1 MTRAPPFPEASGRA
15 ARSRPFSRSAQQVAA
30 FCPRARSPLGTRIP
44 AGITTQ
50 FVCPLCPLC
59 AEGVTSGREK
69 VYCKCTQDLVAVLVI
84 MGCACCKQKKSA
96 KAAITSAEVDAANL
110 SLGNADGGLS
120 AALTQGR
127 YCPDPTQTIP
137 DYNKGFSTITNFPN
151 TNTHQRPGGVTSG
164 GVTLFIALYEYDAR
178 TEDDLTFQKGEKF
191 QIINNTEGDWWEARS
206 LDTGHSGY
214 IPSNYVAPVDSIQAE
229 EWYFGKMGR
238 KDAERQLLGQGNQR
252 GTFLIRESE
261 TTKGAYSLSI
271 RDWDDN
277 KGDHV
282 KHYKIR
288 KLDNGGY
295 YITTRSQFDTVQQ
308 LVEHYTERAA
318 GLCCRLIGSCKRGMP
333 KLADLSVKTKD
344 MWEIP
349 RESLQ
354 LIKKLG
360 NGQFGE
366 VWMGMWNGTTKVA
379 VKTLKP
385 GTMSPEA
392 FLEEAQI
399 MKRLRHDKL
408 VQLYAV
414 VSEEPIYIIT
424 EFMSQGSLLDFLK
437 DGEGQNLKLPQLVDM
452 AAQIASGMA
461 YIERMNYIHR
471 DLRAANI
478 LVGDNLVCKIADF
491 GLARLIEDN
500 EYTARQGAKF
510 PIKWTAPE
518 AALYGRFTIKSDVW
532 SFGILLTELITKGRV
547 PYPGMN
553 NREVLEQVERGYRMP
568 CAQDCPASLH
578 ELMLQCWRR
587 EADER
592 HTFEY
597 LQSFLEDYFTAT
609 EPQYQPGEN
618 L

>member
-1 MTRAPPFPEASGRA
+1 MGCVQCKKKKVNQTQTKSNDGAINPPPNSCYDPNSSHQNPPNF
-15 ARSRPFSRSAQQVAA
+15 
-30 FCPRARSPLGTRIP
+30 TRIP
-44 AGITTQ
+44 DFNNFPGTPGPLTPAGPGVSGLYPAPSIHMPGMGIT
-50 FVCPLCPLC
+50 
-59 AEGVTSGREK
+59 G
-69 VYCKCTQDLVAVLVI
+69 
-84 MGCACCKQKKSA
+84 
-96 KAAITSAEVDAANL
+96 
-110 SLGNADGGLS
+110 
-120 AALTQGR
+120 
-127 YCPDPTQTIP
+127 
-137 DYNKGFSTITNFPN
+137 
-151 TNTHQRPGGVTSG
+151 G
-164 GVTLFIALYEYDAR
+164 GVTLFIALYDYEAR
-178 TEDDLTFQKGEKF
+178 TEDDLTFIKGEKF
-191 QIINNTEGDWWEARS
+191 HIINNTEGDWWEARS
-206 LDTGHSGY
+206 LTTGTTGY

-229 EWYFGKMGR
+229 EWYFGKIGR
-238 KDAERQLLGQGNQR
+238 KDAERQLLCPGNPR

-271 RDWDDN
+271 RDWDEM
-277 KGDHV
+277 KGDHI

-288 KLDNGGY
+288 KLDSGGY
-295 YITTRSQFDTVQQ
+295 YITTRTQFETVQH
-308 LVEHYTERAA
+308 LVQHYREFND
-318 GLCCRLIGSCKRGMP
+318 GLCYLLTKVCPTLRPQTMG
-333 KLADLSVKTKD
+333 LSKD
-344 MWEIP
+344 AWEIG
-349 RESLQ
+349 RNS
-354 LIKKLG
+354 IHFDRKLG
-360 NGQFGE
+360 MGCFGD
-366 VWMGMWNGTTKVA
+366 VWMGTWNGTTKVA

-414 VSEEPIYIIT
+414 VSEEPIYIVT

-437 DGEGQNLKLPQLVDM
+437 DGDGCFLNLPQLVDM
-452 AAQIASGMA
+452 AAQIAAGMA

-518 AALYGRFTIKSDVW
+518 AALYGKFTIKSDVW
-532 SFGILLTELITKGRV
+532 SFGILLTELVTKGRV

-568 CAQDCPASLH
+568 CPGNCPPSLH
-578 ELMLQCWRR
+578 DLMVQCWRK
-587 EADER
+587 EPEER
-592 HTFEY
+592 PTFEY

-609 EPQYQPGEN
+609 EPQYQPGDN
-618 L
+618 QL

>member
-1 MTRAPPFPEASGRA
+1 
-15 ARSRPFSRSAQQVAA
+15 
-30 FCPRARSPLGTRIP
+30 
-44 AGITTQ
+44 
-50 FVCPLCPLC
+50 
-59 AEGVTSGREK
+59 
-69 VYCKCTQDLVAVLVI
+69 
-84 MGCACCKQKKSA
+84 MGCTCCKQKSA
-96 KAAITSAEVDAANL
+96 KSIAAPSATIDVNDL
-110 SLGNADGGLS
+110 TNADGGSLGAS
-120 AALTQGR
+120 AQGR
-127 YCPDPTQTIP
+127 YCPDPTQAIP
-137 DYNKGFSTITNFPN
+137 DFNKPSFNTSFTN
-151 TNTHQRPGGVTSG
+151 TNTHSRSVA
-164 GVTLFIALYEYDAR
+164 VTLFIALYDYDAR

-206 LDTGHSGY
+206 LDTGHTGY

-229 EWYFGKMGR
+229 DACFKIPSMGR
-238 KDAERQLLGQGNQR
+238 KDAERQLLAPGNPR

-308 LVEHYTERAA
+308 LVDHYTERAA
-318 GLCCRLIGSCKRGMP
+318 GLCCSLIGSCKRGMP

-437 DGEGQNLKLPQLVDM
+437 DGEGHNLKLPQLVDM
-452 AAQIASGMA
+452 AAQIAAGMA

-568 CAQDCPASLH
+568 CASGCPASLH
-578 ELMLQCWRR
+578 ELMVQCWRR
-587 EADER
+587 EPDER

>member
-1 MTRAPPFPEASGRA
+1 MGSTALLAVGPCYWQCPWGPQCPVWSSVLSWGVAGPPGARGVHPSASTH
-15 ARSRPFSRSAQQVAA
+15 V
-30 FCPRARSPLGTRIP
+30 CTHVCP
-44 AGITTQ
+44 AG
-50 FVCPLCPLC
+50 
-59 AEGVTSGREK
+59 GRGAHGPS
-69 VYCKCTQDLVAVLVI
+69 VPQAVPR
-84 MGCACCKQKKSA
+84 MGCVPCKEKGAGKGQA
-96 KAAITSAEVDAANL
+96 GGEGG
-110 SLGNADGGLS
+110 SLQPPASQYD
-120 AALTQGR
+120 
-127 YCPDPTQTIP
+127 PDPTQPEAIFTRIP
-137 DYNKGFSTITNFPN
+137 DFNNFQGPAVPLAPSFAE
-151 TNTHQRPGGVTSG
+151 PGGFTSNVLQTWSG
-164 GVTLFIALYEYDAR
+164 GITGRGVTLFIALYDYEAR

-191 QIINNTEGDWWEARS
+191 HIINNTEGDWWEARS
-206 LDTGHSGY
+206 LSSGATGY

-229 EWYFGKMGR
+229 EWYFGKIGR
-238 KDAERQLLGQGNQR
+238 KDAERQLLCHGNSR

-271 RDWDDN
+271 RDWDEA

-295 YITTRSQFDTVQQ
+295 YITTRAQFSTVQQ
-308 LVEHYTERAA
+308 LVQHYIEYND
-318 GLCCRLIGSCKRGMP
+318 GLCHLLTHPCPAVKPQTLG
-333 KLADLSVKTKD
+333 LAKD
-344 MWEIP
+344 AWEIA
-349 RESLQ
+349 RESITLN
-354 LIKKLG
+354 KKLG
-360 NGQFGE
+360 MGCFGD
-366 VWMGMWNGTTKVA
+366 VWMGTWNGTTKVA

-414 VSEEPIYIIT
+414 VSEEPIYIVT

-437 DGEGQNLKLPQLVDM
+437 DGDGRYLKLPQLVDM
-452 AAQIASGMA
+452 AAQIAAGMA

-491 GLARLIEDN
+491 GLARLIEDD

-518 AALYGRFTIKSDVW
+518 AALFGRFTIKSDVW
-532 SFGILLTELITKGRV
+532 SFGILLTELVTKGRV

-553 NREVLEQVERGYRMP
+553 NREVLEQVERGYRM
-568 CAQDCPASLH
+568 QCPGSCPQSLH
-578 ELMLQCWRR
+578 EVMVQCWKR
-587 EADER
+587 EPEER
-592 HTFEY
+592 PTFEY

-609 EPQYQPGEN
+609 EPQYQPGDN
-618 L
+618 Q

>member
-1 MTRAPPFPEASGRA
+1 MGCMKSKQKQSPPRKHQVDESVGNLGHSTPTNRYESEPRTQ
-15 ARSRPFSRSAQQVAA
+15 SAQQ
-30 FCPRARSPLGTRIP
+30 PMRI
-44 AGITTQ
+44 T
-50 FVCPLCPLC
+50 
-59 AEGVTSGREK
+59 
-69 VYCKCTQDLVAVLVI
+69 
-84 MGCACCKQKKSA
+84 
-96 KAAITSAEVDAANL
+96 
-110 SLGNADGGLS
+110 NA
-120 AALTQGR
+120 
-127 YCPDPTQTIP
+127 IP
-137 DYNKGFSTITNFPN
+137 DFNFAGSMLSPFGGASSMSVSSPQR
-151 TNTHQRPGGVTSG
+151 THLAG
-164 GVTLFIALYEYDAR
+164 GVTLFVALYDYDAR
-178 TEDDLTFQKGEKF
+178 TQDDLSFRKGEKF

-206 LDTGHSGY
+206 LSTGNKGY
-214 IPSNYVAPVDSIQAE
+214 IPSNYVAPADSVQAE
-229 EWYFGKMGR
+229 EWYFGKVSR
-238 KDAERQLLGQGNQR
+238 KDAERQLLCPGNPR

-271 RDWDDN
+271 RDWDEV
-277 KGDHV
+277 KGDNV

-295 YITTRSQFDTVQQ
+295 YITTRAQFDTLQKLVQ
-308 LVEHYTERAA
+308 HYSERAA
-318 GLCCRLIGSCKRGMP
+318 GLCCRLVVPCRKGMP

-354 LIKKLG
+354 LIKRLG

-366 VWMGMWNGTTKVA
+366 VWMGTWNGTTKVA
-379 VKTLKP
+379 IKTLKP

-399 MKRLRHDKL
+399 MKKLRHDKL

-414 VSEEPIYIIT
+414 VSEEPIYIVT
-424 EFMSQGSLLDFLK
+424 EFMSKGSLLDFLK
-437 DGEGQNLKLPQLVDM
+437 EGDGRYLKLPQLVDM
-452 AAQIASGMA
+452 AAQIAAGMA

-478 LVGDNLVCKIADF
+478 LVGDNLICKIADF

-518 AALYGRFTIKSDVW
+518 AAMFGRFTIKSDVW
-532 SFGILLTELITKGRV
+532 SFGILLTELVTKGRV
-547 PYPGMN
+547 PYPGMV

-568 CAQDCPASLH
+568 CPPSCPESLH
-578 ELMLQCWRR
+578 ELMMQCWKKDP
-587 EADER
+587 EER
-592 HTFEY
+592 PTFEY
-597 LQSFLEDYFTAT
+597 LQAFLEDYFTAT

>member
-1 MTRAPPFPEASGRA
+1 
-15 ARSRPFSRSAQQVAA
+15 
-30 FCPRARSPLGTRIP
+30 
-44 AGITTQ
+44 
-50 FVCPLCPLC
+50 
-59 AEGVTSGREK
+59 
-69 VYCKCTQDLVAVLVI
+69 
-84 MGCACCKQKKSA
+84 MGCACCKHKKSA
-96 KAAITSAEVDAANL
+96 KLEA
-110 SLGNADGGLS
+110 
-120 AALTQGR
+120 AALTSAADTSAPSPDNGDAVLSAGGPPVGR
-127 YCPDPTQTIP
+127 YCPDPTQAIP
-137 DYNKGFSTITNFPN
+137 DFNKGFSTTAIFPN
-151 TNTHQRPGGVTSG
+151 SNTQHWATGVTSG
-164 GVTLFIALYEYDAR
+164 GVTLFIALYDYDAR

-206 LDTGHSGY
+206 LDTGNAGY

-238 KDAERQLLGQGNQR
+238 KDAERQLLGHGNQR

-271 RDWDDN
+271 RDWDEN

-308 LVEHYTERAA
+308 LVAHYTDTND
-318 GLCCRLIGSCKRGMP
+318 GLCYYLTKACLNCTPLTLGLGRDAWEVPRSM
-333 KLADLSVKTKD
+333 LSL
-344 MWEIP
+344 
-349 RESLQ
+349 RR
-354 LIKKLG
+354 KLG
-360 NGQFGE
+360 HGCFGD

-452 AAQIASGMA
+452 AAQIAAGMA

-553 NREVLEQVERGYRMP
+553 NREVLEQVERGYRMA
-568 CAQDCPASLH
+568 CAPGCPASLH